1 MSHNYPF
8 DLLHIDDSAPVR
20 FIVSRALTSRG
31 HRVTSCATPDEALQQ
46 DQSFD
51 VAIIDLH
58 LGANMDGVELA
69 ELLLVLKICNAV
81 VFLTGSVHA
90 ALRTEAEKW
99 GPVLLKAEPTDLLLD
114 ALHQV
119 VGAGPSSNN
128 GP

>member
-1 MSHNYPF
+1 NGAF
-8 DLLHIDDSAPVR
+8 DLLHIDDSASVR
-20 FIVSRALTSRG
+20 LIVSRTLTSRG
-31 HRVTSCATPDEALQQ
+31 HRVTSCATPDEALRQ
-46 DQSFD
+46 DGSFD

-81 VFLTGSVHA
+81 VFLTGSTHT
-90 ALRTEAEKW
+90 ALRTKAEKW
-99 GPVLLKAEPTDLLLD
+99 GPVVIKAESTDLLLD

-119 VGAGPSSNN
+119 AGSGPPSDS